1 MSDNPAAAP
10 GSPSSHLWWIKLA
23 VSLGIISFIVW
34 QVDLRAFAHSLLS
47 AKPGWIL
54 ATVFAGLLDYTLTA
68 WVWQKM
74 LAANG
79 FDIPFMAVKRV
90 IWVSNFIGAVTPSSM
105 GADVV
110 KVVGLGR
117 YMKNTSE
124 ALSSLAIFRLAG
136 YVILFLMAA
145 ISAFIFPERIP
156 DSPMINAIAISLAA
170 GAGLAFLG
178 VLFSKRAVWLSGL
191 ILRGAGLGGVQDR
204 IERLYSTFISYMVK
218 PRVILLVALGALA
231 LQVLRVAYVFLL
243 SKAMGFNVDLA
254 VFFVFVPVIS
264 AVMLIPISVSG
275 IGLREGSYIFLFGY
289 VGLSPE
295 QALGMSALS
304 FALDIGYS
312 LAGGLVYWKAG
323 MPKGGTQAK

>member
-1 MSDNPAAAP
+1 M
-10 GSPSSHLWWIKLA
+10 L
-23 VSLGIISFIVW
+23 IISFIVS

-54 ATVFAGLLDYTLTA
+54 AAVFAGLLDYTVTA
-68 WVWQKM
+68 WAWQKM

-79 FDIPFMAVKRV
+79 FDIPFMAVMRV

-136 YVILFLMAA
+136 YAILFLMAA
-145 ISAFIFPERIP
+145 VSAFIFPERIP
-156 DSPMINAIAISLAA
+156 DSPMVRAITISLAA

-178 VLFSKRAVWLSGL
+178 AALSKRAVWISGR
-191 ILRGAGLGGVQDR
+191 ILRKAGLGAIQDR
-204 IERLYSTFISYMVK
+204 IERLYSTFVSYVVK
-218 PRVILLVALGALA
+218 PRVLLIVALGAFA
-231 LQVLRVAYVFLL
+231 LQILRVTYVYLL
-243 SKAMGFNVDLA
+243 SMAMGFNVDLA
-254 VFFVFVPVIS
+254 VFFVFVPVIT
-264 AVMLIPISVSG
+264 AVMLIPVTFSG

-289 VGLSPE
+289 AGLAPA

-304 FALDIGYS
+304 FAIDVGYM
-312 LAGGLVYWKAG
+312 LAGGIVYLKEG
-323 MPKGGTQAK
+323 MPKSGTQAK